1 MLDKEI
7 QKMVSEGLAP
17 YQAPMLKSVETA
29 GESIK
34 KKQKKNWVPNVVMAF
49 SNSPPDVRELAKER
63 VRMFYISNKQLKRKT
78 MLR

>member
-29 GESIK
+29 GDSIK
-34 KKQKKNWVPNVVMAF
+34 KKKLSTKCGYGF
-49 SNSPPDVRELAKER
+49 
-63 VRMFYISNKQLKRKT
+63 
-78 MLR
+78 